1 MEIKKIGKEDLD
13 KALGLVWEVFQEFEA
28 PNYSN
33 QGIEEF
39 KKFISYNTIAEKLD
53 KEELFILG
61 CYDNEKLAGVI
72 ATRNISHIC
81 MLFVSSE
88 YHKRGIATRLFQR
101 ILEDVKMY
109 SNTAQITVNSS
120 IYAIDVYHRLGFI
133 DLGDEQKVNGI
144 RFIPMSYRIDKK
156 A

>member
-1 MEIKKIGKEDLD
+1 MQITKIQKDDLK
-13 KALGLVWEVFQEFEA
+13 KALDLVWEVFQEFEA

-61 CYDNEKLAGVI
+61 CYYNEKLVGVI

-81 MLFVSSE
+81 MLFVCRE
-88 YHKRGIATRLFQR
+88 YHRRGIAKSLFQSV
-101 ILEDVKMY
+101 LEQVKIY
-109 SNTAQITVNSS
+109 TNIGQITVKSS
-120 IYAIDVYHRLGFI
+120 IYAKDVYNRLGFK
-133 DLGDEQKVNGI
+133 DLDEEQIVNGI
-144 RFIPMSYRIDKK
+144 RFIPMSYSLR
-156 A
+156 